1 MRCAVLLSGVR
12 LGVDVG
18 TVRIGVAASDAQ
30 GIMAFPVDTVARDAD
45 AAVTIARIA
54 TERDATMIFVGLPR
68 HLSGK
73 EGESA
78 ADARVFAQELVELV
92 SIPVRFVDERLT
104 TTSAARAMSSAGR
117 SAKDQRASI
126 DAAAATV
133 LLESALDIDR
143 LGNLGKV
150 TLDVPRKENDD

>member
-1 MRCAVLLSGVR
+1 MRCALLLSGVR

-18 TVRIGVAASDAQ
+18 SVRIGVAASDAQ
-30 GIMAFPVDTVARDAD
+30 GIMAFPVDTVARDE
-45 AAVTIARIA
+45 AAATTIARIA
-54 TERDATMIFVGLPR
+54 AERDATMIFVGLPR

-150 TLDVPRKENDD
+150 TLDVPRKENHD